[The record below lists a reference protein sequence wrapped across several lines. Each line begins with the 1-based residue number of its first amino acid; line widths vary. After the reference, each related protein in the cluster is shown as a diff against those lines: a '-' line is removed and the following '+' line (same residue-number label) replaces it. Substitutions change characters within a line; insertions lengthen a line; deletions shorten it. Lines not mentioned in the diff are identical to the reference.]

1 MRDSD
6 TLARDLSPGPRL
18 LSVRAE
24 AGRMTPLFE
33 ESHGHAQTMEAVGDD
48 DRLRALQA
56 CLRDD
61 GNPLIAAA
69 APLLDLI
76 VVLGAGARHESP
88 LELRMQV
95 AGEIREFHRRLER
108 KSVSLHSVRV
118 ASYALCGA
126 LDEALLWTFH
136 HDSTGGENIFKYVTD
151 LALSPDAPVEL
162 VEFLVLLLDF
172 GFQGHHRISDKG
184 SHALESTR
192 LRLHA
197 VVRSHRPDPV
207 PPVGSMRA
215 EVGAGSTRWP
225 SILKAFTLCAALALG
240 AAWAVLYVRTQSL
253 VAPVHVR
260 IEQLT
265 HDYRPASVPAAAPA
279 VPAGS

>member
-1 MRDSD
+1 
-6 TLARDLSPGPRL
+6 
-18 LSVRAE
+18 
-24 AGRMTPLFE
+24 MTPLFE

-126 LDEALLWTFH
+126 LDEAVLTCEWGSESDWGMDTLLWTFH